1 MCEFFMSYYVN
12 YITFYILEA
21 LMQLLSFIYTC
32 ACIQIY
38 INIEYN
44 IINTFLIYLCI
55 FFPFFFCSFATVV
68 LWFHFQVTHYVKN
81 CAKIYKACDG
91 HDCWLLVGHPI
102 CFIILF

>member
-1 MCEFFMSYYVN
+1 MSYYVN

-21 LMQLLSFIYTC
+21 LMQLLPFIYTH

-55 FFPFFFCSFATVV
+55 FFPFFFRSFATVV
-68 LWFHFQVTHYVKN
+68 YGFTFKSLTTSRIVPRFTRPVTDM
-81 CAKIYKACDG
+81 I
-91 HDCWLLVGHPI
+91 VGYW
-102 CFIILF
+102 